1 MQFNAHENNNDL
13 ISDIGF
19 ILTGSYGG
27 TSDYHIN
34 DQTRNINRWYDRA
47 ISLILQADGKW
58 EWDDTNQ
65 TDLPIATT
73 SLVANQKDYAISGAT
88 FLKVLK
94 VECKDSTG
102 NWRALDQI
110 DTTQRKR
117 TLLDDP
123 DETAGSPTQ
132 FDLRYN
138 SIFLFP
144 KPSYASSAGL
154 KVYYQ
159 RVCDYFVVGDTTQEP
174 GFAAP
179 YHRLLS
185 YGAALDYALSQNM
198 SGKIATCS
206 GEIAKLEFGLVEH
219 YSSRN
224 KDFRNRLSLAKED
237 YSTNDYEG
245 ERSVNWS

>member
-1 MQFNAHENNNDL
+1 MVFNDDSLKQGIVND
-13 ISDIGF
+13 IDF
-19 ILTGSYGG
+19 ILG
-27 TSDYHIN
+27 TTTTDFSLAN
-34 DQTRNINRWYDRA
+34 KTRCVNRWLDRA
-47 ISLILQADGKW
+47 TGLILQADGKW
-58 EWDDTNQ
+58 EWDDSNQ

-102 NWRALDQI
+102 DWRALDQI
-110 DTTQRKR
+110 DTTQRKKV
-117 TLLDDP
+117 LLDDP

-159 RVCDYFVVGDTTQEP
+159 RVCDYFVAGDTTQEP

-179 YHRLLS
+179 FHRLLS
-185 YGAALDYALSQNM
+185 YGASLDFAIANNM
-198 SGKIATCS
+198 SGKIS
-206 GEIAKLEFGLVEH
+206 LLREEIAKLEFGLVEH

-237 YSTNDYEG
+237 YSTDDYEG
-245 ERSVNWS
+245 EVSANWS

>member
-1 MQFNAHENNNDL
+1 MVFNDDSLKQGIVND
-13 ISDIGF
+13 IDF
-19 ILTGSYGG
+19 ILG
-27 TSDYHIN
+27 TSTTDFSLAN
-34 DQTRNINRWYDRA
+34 KTRCCNRWLDRA
-47 ISLILQADGKW
+47 TGLILQADGKW

-102 NWRALDQI
+102 DWRALDQI
-110 DTTQRKR
+110 DTTQRKKV
-117 TLLDDP
+117 LLDDP

-159 RVCDYFVVGDTTQEP
+159 RVCDYFVAGDTTQEP

-179 YHRLLS
+179 FHRLLS
-185 YGAALDYALSQNM
+185 YGASLDFAIANNM
-198 SGKIATCS
+198 SGKIS
-206 GEIAKLEFGLVEH
+206 LLREEIAKLEFGLVEH

-224 KDFRNRLSLAKED
+224 KDYRNRLSLAKED
-237 YSTNDYEG
+237 YSTDDYEG
-245 ERSVNWS
+245 EVSANWS